1 MSILHSLIAKNK
13 LNIELMFKWIKQYMP
28 KRLYWRAAFILLFPV
43 IFLQLIVSFVIIK
56 RHFEGV
62 TEQMTRTVASQIELL
77 ATTVENAEIQAAIG
91 LSKALNMEL
100 LKIDRDGLIEI
111 DKRRFYDVSG
121 IVVIRELSGLKW
133 VQGVDLLDDDY
144 VTINLKLADMSFLL
158 RLERARVSASNPHQL
173 IVNMVVFGA
182 FFTLIAF
189 VYLRNQLRP
198 ITRLAS
204 AAEAFGRGQTVP
216 YSASGAIE
224 VKAAGNAFLEM
235 RNRIERHIE
244 QRTMILSG
252 VSHDLRTPLTRLK
265 LGISLLDITDK
276 EPLERDLEEM
286 GRMLD
291 EFLTFAKAQDNEK
304 SNFKLLSVSSVLQGL
319 EADYKRSNAK
329 LNIEE
334 IKDTGF
340 YLMRPSLIRRAL
352 DNIIGNALRYGNL
365 ANLKVIVD
373 DRHVNF
379 IVEDDGPGIPPEMLS
394 EALKPF
400 SRLDPARN
408 QDKGMGVGLGLPIAS
423 DIAKAHGGSLQLLE
437 SKIHGGLRAEFRIAA
452 KKQLA

>member
-1 MSILHSLIAKNK
+1 
-13 LNIELMFKWIKQYMP
+13 MP

-43 IFLQLIVSFVIIK
+43 IFLQLIVSVVIIK

-62 TEQMTRTVASQIELL
+62 TEQMTGTVASQIKLI
-77 ATTVENAEIQAAIG
+77 ATTVEAAEIDAAIE
-91 LSKALNMEL
+91 LSEALNMKL
-100 LKIDRDGLIEI
+100 LAVESDTSIGSNSK
-111 DKRRFYDVSG
+111 RFYDVSG
-121 IVVIRELSGLKW
+121 IVVIRELYKLKW
-133 VQGVDLLDDDY
+133 VQNVDLLDDDY
-144 VTINLKLADMSFLL
+144 VTVTLRLADMIFQLQFD
-158 RLERARVSASNPHQL
+158 RARVSASNPHQL

-189 VYLRNQLRP
+189 MYLRNQLRP
-198 ITRLAS
+198 ITRLAV

-216 YSASGAIE
+216 YTASGAIE
-224 VKAAGNAFLEM
+224 VKAAGNAFLGM

-265 LGISLLDITDK
+265 LGISLLDSDDK

-286 GRMLD
+286 RLMLD
-291 EFLTFAKAQDNEK
+291 EFLTFAKAQDNEQ
-304 SNFKLLSVSSVLQGL
+304 SNFELLTVSSILDSL
-319 EADYKRSNAK
+319 KDDYQRSNAK
-329 LNIEE
+329 LQVANNIT
-334 IKDTGF
+334 TGS

-352 DNIIGNALRYGNL
+352 DNIIGNALRYGTL
-365 ANLKVIVD
+365 ANLKVTID
-373 DRHVNF
+373 NEHINF
-379 IVEDDGPGIPPEMLS
+379 IVEDDGPGIPAEMRP

-423 DIAKAHGGSLQLLE
+423 DIAQAHGGSLRLLK
-437 SKIHGGLRAEFRIAA
+437 SDKYGGLRAEFKIAA
-452 KKQLA
+452 KKQLT

>member
-77 ATTVENAEIQAAIG
+77 ATAVENAEIQAAIG

-144 VTINLKLADMSFLL
+144 VTINLKLADMGFLL

>member
-1 MSILHSLIAKNK
+1 
-13 LNIELMFKWIKQYMP
+13 MP

-43 IFLQLIVSFVIIK
+43 IFLQLIVSVVIIK

-62 TEQMTRTVASQIELL
+62 TEQMTGTVASQIKLI
-77 ATTVENAEIQAAIG
+77 ATKVEAAEIDAAIE
-91 LSKALNMEL
+91 LSEALNMKL
-100 LKIDRDGLIEI
+100 LAVESDKSIGLNS
-111 DKRRFYDVSG
+111 KRFYDVSG
-121 IVVIRELSGLKW
+121 IVVIRELYKLKW
-133 VQGVDLLDDDY
+133 VQNVDLLDDDY
-144 VTINLKLADMSFLL
+144 VTVTLRLADMIFQLQFD
-158 RLERARVSASNPHQL
+158 RARVSASNPHQL

-189 VYLRNQLRP
+189 MYLRNQLRP
-198 ITRLAS
+198 ITRLAV

-216 YSASGAIE
+216 YTASGAIE

-265 LGISLLDITDK
+265 LGLSLLHCDGK

-286 GRMLD
+286 RLMLD
-291 EFLTFAKAQDNEK
+291 EFLTFAKAQDNEQ
-304 SNFKLLSVSSVLQGL
+304 SNFELLTVSGILDNL
-319 EADYKRSNAK
+319 KDDYQRSNAK
-329 LNIEE
+329 LQVANNIT
-334 IKDTGF
+334 TGSYF
-340 YLMRPSLIRRAL
+340 MRPSLIRRAL
-352 DNIIGNALRYGNL
+352 DNIIGNALRYGTL
-365 ANLKVIVD
+365 ANLKVTID
-373 DRHVNF
+373 NEYINF
-379 IVEDDGPGIPPEMLS
+379 IVEDDGPGIPAEMRP

-423 DIAKAHGGSLQLLE
+423 DIAQAHGGSLRLLK
-437 SKIHGGLRAEFRIAA
+437 SDKYGGLRAEFKIAA
-452 KKQLA
+452 KKQLT

>member
-1 MSILHSLIAKNK
+1 
-13 LNIELMFKWIKQYMP
+13 MP

-43 IFLQLIVSFVIIK
+43 IFLQLIVSVVIVK

-62 TEQMTRTVASQIELL
+62 TEQMTGTVASQIKLI
-77 ATTVENAEIQAAIG
+77 ASTVEAGEIDAAIG
-91 LSKALNMEL
+91 LSEALDMKL
-100 LKIDRDGLIEI
+100 LAIESDSSIGLNS
-111 DKRRFYDVSG
+111 KRFYDVSG
-121 IVVIRELSGLKW
+121 IVVIRELYKLKW
-133 VQGVDLLDDDY
+133 VQNVDLLDDDY
-144 VTINLKLADMSFLL
+144 VTVTLRLADTIFQLQFD
-158 RLERARVSASNPHQL
+158 RARVSASNPHQL

-182 FFTLIAF
+182 FFSLIAF
-189 VYLRNQLRP
+189 MYLRNQLRP
-198 ITRLAS
+198 ITRLAA

-216 YSASGAIE
+216 YTASGAIE

-265 LGISLLDITDK
+265 LGISLLDSDDK

-286 GRMLD
+286 GLMLD

-304 SNFKLLSVSSVLQGL
+304 SNFELLTVSSILDSL
-319 EADYKRSNAK
+319 RTDYQRSNAK
-329 LNIEE
+329 LHVANNI
-334 IKDTGF
+334 TAGS

-352 DNIIGNALRYGNL
+352 DNIIGNALRYGTL
-365 ANLKVIVD
+365 ANLKVTID
-373 DRHVNF
+373 NEHINF
-379 IVEDDGPGIPPEMLS
+379 IVEDDGPGIPTEMRP

-423 DIAKAHGGSLQLLE
+423 DIAQAHGGSLTLLK
-437 SKIHGGLRAEFRIAA
+437 SDKYGGLRAEFKIAA
-452 KKQLA
+452 KKQLT

>member
-1 MSILHSLIAKNK
+1 
-13 LNIELMFKWIKQYMP
+13 MP

-77 ATTVENAEIQAAIG
+77 ANTVENAEIEAAIG

-100 LKIDRDGLIEI
+100 LQIDLDGLIGV

-121 IVVIRELSGLKW
+121 MVVIRELSGLKW
-133 VQGVDLLDDDY
+133 VQGLDLLDDDY
-144 VTINLKLADMSFLL
+144 VIISLKLADMGFLL

-265 LGISLLDITDK
+265 LGISLLDINDK

-304 SNFKLLSVSSVLQGL
+304 SNFELLSVSIVLQGL
-319 EADYKRSNAK
+319 EADYNRSDAR
-329 LNIEE
+329 LHIEE

-365 ANLKVIVD
+365 AHLKVIID
-373 DRHVNF
+373 DSHVNF
-379 IVEDDGPGIPPEMLS
+379 IIEDDGPGIPPEMFS

-423 DIAKAHGGSLQLLE
+423 DIAKAHGGSLKLLK
-437 SKIHGGLRAEFRIAA
+437 SKVHGGLRAEFRIAA
-452 KKQLA
+452 EKQLA

>member
-1 MSILHSLIAKNK
+1 
-13 LNIELMFKWIKQYMP
+13 MFKWIKQYMP

-77 ATTVENAEIQAAIG
+77 ATTVENAEIEAAIG

-100 LKIDRDGLIEI
+100 FKIDRDGLIEI

-144 VTINLKLADMSFLL
+144 VTINLKLADMGFLL

-304 SNFKLLSVSSVLQGL
+304 SNFKLLSVSNVLQGL
-319 EADYKRSNAK
+319 EADYKRSNAR
-329 LNIEE
+329 LHIEE
-334 IKDTGF
+334 VKDTGF

-379 IVEDDGPGIPPEMLS
+379 IIEDDGPGIPPEMLS

-423 DIAKAHGGSLQLLE
+423 DIAKAHGGNLQLLE

>member
-1 MSILHSLIAKNK
+1 
-13 LNIELMFKWIKQYMP
+13 MFKWIKRYLP

-77 ATTVENAEIQAAIG
+77 ANTVENAEIEAAIG

-100 LKIDRDGLIEI
+100 LQIDLDGLIGV

-121 IVVIRELSGLKW
+121 MVVIRELSGLKW
-133 VQGVDLLDDDY
+133 VQGLDLLDDDY
-144 VTINLKLADMSFLL
+144 VIISLKLVDMGFLL

-224 VKAAGNAFLEM
+224 VRAAGNAFLEM

-265 LGISLLDITDK
+265 LGISLLDINDK

-304 SNFKLLSVSSVLQGL
+304 SNFELLSVSIVLQGL
-319 EADYKRSNAK
+319 EADYNRSDAR
-329 LNIEE
+329 LHIEE

-365 ANLKVIVD
+365 AHLKVIID
-373 DRHVNF
+373 DSHVNF
-379 IVEDDGPGIPPEMLS
+379 IIEDDGPGIPPEMFS

-423 DIAKAHGGSLQLLE
+423 DIAKAHGGSLKLLK
-437 SKIHGGLRAEFRIAA
+437 SKVHGGLRAEFRIAA
-452 KKQLA
+452 EKQLA

>member
-1 MSILHSLIAKNK
+1 
-13 LNIELMFKWIKQYMP
+13 MP

-43 IFLQLIVSFVIIK
+43 IFLQVIVSVVIIK

-62 TEQMTRTVASQIELL
+62 TEQMTGTVASQIKLI
-77 ATTVENAEIQAAIG
+77 ATTVEAAEIDAAIE
-91 LSKALNMEL
+91 LSEALNMKL
-100 LKIDRDGLIEI
+100 LALESDKSIGLNS
-111 DKRRFYDVSG
+111 KRFYDVSG
-121 IVVIRELSGLKW
+121 IVVIRELYKLKW
-133 VQGVDLLDDDY
+133 VQNVDLLDDDY
-144 VTINLKLADMSFLL
+144 VTVTLRLADMIFQLQFD
-158 RLERARVSASNPHQL
+158 RARVSASNPHQL

-189 VYLRNQLRP
+189 MYLRNQLRP
-198 ITRLAS
+198 ITRLAV

-216 YSASGAIE
+216 YTASGAIE

-265 LGISLLDITDK
+265 LGISLLDSDDK

-286 GRMLD
+286 RLMLD
-291 EFLTFAKAQDNEK
+291 EFLTFAKAQDNEQ
-304 SNFKLLSVSSVLQGL
+304 SNFELLTVSSIIDSLKD
-319 EADYKRSNAK
+319 DYERSNAK
-329 LNIEE
+329 LQVANNIT
-334 IKDTGF
+334 TGSYF
-340 YLMRPSLIRRAL
+340 MRPSLIRRAL
-352 DNIIGNALRYGNL
+352 DNIIGNALRYGTL
-365 ANLKVIVD
+365 ANLKVTID
-373 DRHVNF
+373 NEHINF
-379 IVEDDGPGIPPEMLS
+379 IVEDDGPGIPAEMRP

-423 DIAKAHGGSLQLLE
+423 DIAQAHGGSLRLLK
-437 SKIHGGLRAEFRIAA
+437 SDKYGGLRAEFKIAA
-452 KKQLA
+452 KKQLT

>member
-1 MSILHSLIAKNK
+1 
-13 LNIELMFKWIKQYMP
+13 MFKWIKQYMP

-100 LKIDRDGLIEI
+100 LKIDRDVLLEI

>member
-1 MSILHSLIAKNK
+1 
-13 LNIELMFKWIKQYMP
+13 MP

-43 IFLQLIVSFVIIK
+43 IFLQLIVSVVIIK

-62 TEQMTRTVASQIELL
+62 TEQMTGTVASQIKLI
-77 ATTVENAEIQAAIG
+77 ATKVEAAEIDAAIE
-91 LSKALNMEL
+91 LSEALNMKL
-100 LKIDRDGLIEI
+100 LALESDKSIGLNS
-111 DKRRFYDVSG
+111 KRFYDVSG
-121 IVVIRELSGLKW
+121 IVVIRELYKLKW
-133 VQGVDLLDDDY
+133 VQNVDLLDDDY
-144 VTINLKLADMSFLL
+144 VTVTLRLADMIFQLQFD
-158 RLERARVSASNPHQL
+158 RARVSASNPHQL

-189 VYLRNQLRP
+189 MYLRNQLRP
-198 ITRLAS
+198 ITRLAV

-216 YSASGAIE
+216 YTASGAIE

-265 LGISLLDITDK
+265 LGLSLLDCDGK

-286 GRMLD
+286 RLMLD
-291 EFLTFAKAQDNEK
+291 EFLTFAKAQDNEQ
-304 SNFKLLSVSSVLQGL
+304 SNFELLTVSGILDNL
-319 EADYKRSNAK
+319 KDDYQRSNAK
-329 LNIEE
+329 LQVANNIT
-334 IKDTGF
+334 TGSYF
-340 YLMRPSLIRRAL
+340 MRPSLIRRAL
-352 DNIIGNALRYGNL
+352 DNIIGNALRYGTL
-365 ANLKVIVD
+365 ANLKVTID
-373 DRHVNF
+373 NEYINF
-379 IVEDDGPGIPPEMLS
+379 IVEDDGPGIPAEMRP

-423 DIAKAHGGSLQLLE
+423 DIAQAHGGSLRLLK
-437 SKIHGGLRAEFRIAA
+437 SDKYGGLRAEFKIAA
-452 KKQLA
+452 KKQLT

>member
-1 MSILHSLIAKNK
+1 
-13 LNIELMFKWIKQYMP
+13 MFRWIKQYMP
-28 KRLYWRAAFILLFPV
+28 KRLYWRAAIILLFPV
-43 IFLQLIVSFVIIK
+43 IFLQLIISVVIIK

-62 TEQMTRTVASQIELL
+62 TEQMTRTVASQIELI
-77 ATTVENAEIQAAIG
+77 ATTVEKMEMKNALS
-91 LSKALNMEL
+91 LSKSLNMEL
-100 LKIDRDGLIEI
+100 LEI
-111 DKRRFYDVSG
+111 GTTDQKNFNQRRFYDVSG
-121 IVVIRELSGLKW
+121 IVVIRELYDLKW
-133 VQGVDLLDDDY
+133 VQSVDLLDDDY
-144 VTINLKLADMSFLL
+144 VTVTLKLAEMDFQL
-158 RLERARVSASNPHQL
+158 RFERASVSASNPHQL

-182 FFTLIAF
+182 LFTLIAF

-216 YSASGAIE
+216 YTASGAIE

-265 LGISLLDITDK
+265 LGISMLEIDDK

-286 GRMLD
+286 NLMLD
-291 EFLTFAKAQDNEK
+291 EFLTFAKAQDNAK
-304 SNFKLLSVSSVLQGL
+304 SNFELLSVSSIIKSI
-319 EADYKRSNAK
+319 ESDYRRSGAK
-329 LNIEE
+329 LDIAENKNSE
-334 IKDTGF
+334 T

-352 DNIIGNALRYGNL
+352 DNIIGNALRYGTL
-365 ANLKVIVD
+365 ANLKVIID
-373 DRHVNF
+373 EDHINF
-379 IVEDDGPGIPPEMLS
+379 IVEDDGPGIPAEMLS

-423 DIAKAHGGSLQLLE
+423 DIAQAHGGSLKLLK
-437 SKIHGGLRAEFRIAA
+437 SKKYGGLRAELRIAA
-452 KKQLA
+452 KRQLT

>member
-1 MSILHSLIAKNK
+1 
-13 LNIELMFKWIKQYMP
+13 MP

-43 IFLQLIVSFVIIK
+43 IFLQLIVSVVIIK

-62 TEQMTRTVASQIELL
+62 TEQMTGTVASQIKLI
-77 ATTVENAEIQAAIG
+77 ATKVEAAEIDAAIE
-91 LSKALNMEL
+91 LSEALNMKL
-100 LKIDRDGLIEI
+100 LALESDKSIGLNS
-111 DKRRFYDVSG
+111 KRFYDVSG
-121 IVVIRELSGLKW
+121 IVVIRELYKLKW
-133 VQGVDLLDDDY
+133 VQNVDLLDDDY
-144 VTINLKLADMSFLL
+144 VTVTLRLADMIFQLQFD
-158 RLERARVSASNPHQL
+158 RARVSASNPHQL

-189 VYLRNQLRP
+189 MYLRNQLRP
-198 ITRLAS
+198 ITRLAV

-216 YSASGAIE
+216 YTASGAIE

-265 LGISLLDITDK
+265 LGLSLLHCDGK

-286 GRMLD
+286 RLMLD
-291 EFLTFAKAQDNEK
+291 EFLTFAKAQDNEQ
-304 SNFKLLSVSSVLQGL
+304 SNFELLTVSGILDNL
-319 EADYKRSNAK
+319 KDDYQRSNAK
-329 LNIEE
+329 LQVANNI
-334 IKDTGF
+334 TSGSYF
-340 YLMRPSLIRRAL
+340 MRPSLIRRAL
-352 DNIIGNALRYGNL
+352 DNIIGNALRYGTL
-365 ANLKVIVD
+365 ANLKVTID
-373 DRHVNF
+373 NEYINF
-379 IVEDDGPGIPPEMLS
+379 IVEDDGPGIPAEMRP

-423 DIAKAHGGSLQLLE
+423 DIAQAHGGSLRLLK
-437 SKIHGGLRAEFRIAA
+437 SDKYGGLRAEFKIAA
-452 KKQLA
+452 KKQLT

>member
-1 MSILHSLIAKNK
+1 
-13 LNIELMFKWIKQYMP
+13 MP

-43 IFLQLIVSFVIIK
+43 IFLQLIVSVVIIK

-62 TEQMTRTVASQIELL
+62 TEQMTGTVASQIKLIASTVEAAEIDAAIELSEALDMKLL
-77 ATTVENAEIQAAIG
+77 AIGSDSAIG
-91 LSKALNMEL
+91 LNSK
-100 LKIDRDGLIEI
+100 
-111 DKRRFYDVSG
+111 RFYDVSG
-121 IVVIRELSGLKW
+121 IVVIRELYKLKW
-133 VQGVDLLDDDY
+133 VQNVDLLDDDY
-144 VTINLKLADMSFLL
+144 VTVTLRLADTIFQLQFD
-158 RLERARVSASNPHQL
+158 RARVSASNPHQL

-182 FFTLIAF
+182 FFSLIAF
-189 VYLRNQLRP
+189 MYLRNQLRP
-198 ITRLAS
+198 ITRLAA

-216 YSASGAIE
+216 YTASGAIE

-265 LGISLLDITDK
+265 LGISLLDSDDK
-276 EPLERDLEEM
+276 EPLERDLAEM
-286 GRMLD
+286 GLMLD

-304 SNFKLLSVSSVLQGL
+304 SNFELLTVSSILDSL
-319 EADYKRSNAK
+319 RTDYQRSNAK
-329 LNIEE
+329 LHVANNI
-334 IKDTGF
+334 TAGS

-352 DNIIGNALRYGNL
+352 DNIIGNALRYGTL
-365 ANLKVIVD
+365 ANLRVTID
-373 DRHVNF
+373 NEHINF
-379 IVEDDGPGIPPEMLS
+379 IVEDDGPGIPAEMRP

-423 DIAKAHGGSLQLLE
+423 DIAQAHGGSLTLLK
-437 SKIHGGLRAEFRIAA
+437 SDKYGGLRAEFKIAA
-452 KKQLA
+452 KKQLT

>member
-1 MSILHSLIAKNK
+1 
-13 LNIELMFKWIKQYMP
+13 MP

-43 IFLQLIVSFVIIK
+43 IFLQVIVSVVIIK

-62 TEQMTRTVASQIELL
+62 TEQMTGTVASQIKLI
-77 ATTVENAEIQAAIG
+77 ATTVEAAEIDAAIE
-91 LSKALNMEL
+91 LSEALNMKL
-100 LKIDRDGLIEI
+100 LAVES
-111 DKRRFYDVSG
+111 DKSIGSNSKRFYDVSG
-121 IVVIRELSGLKW
+121 IVVIRELYKLKW
-133 VQGVDLLDDDY
+133 VQNVDLLDDDY
-144 VTINLKLADMSFLL
+144 VTVTLRLADMIFQLQFD
-158 RLERARVSASNPHQL
+158 RARVSASNPHQL

-189 VYLRNQLRP
+189 MYLRNQLRP
-198 ITRLAS
+198 ITRLAV

-216 YSASGAIE
+216 YTASGAIE

-265 LGISLLDITDK
+265 LGISLLDSDDK

-286 GRMLD
+286 RLMLD
-291 EFLTFAKAQDNEK
+291 EFLTFAKAQDNEQ
-304 SNFKLLSVSSVLQGL
+304 SNFELLTVSNILDSLKD
-319 EADYKRSNAK
+319 DYQRSNAK
-329 LNIEE
+329 LQVANNI
-334 IKDTGF
+334 TSGS

-352 DNIIGNALRYGNL
+352 DNIIGNALRYGTL
-365 ANLKVIVD
+365 ANLKVTID
-373 DRHVNF
+373 NEHINF
-379 IVEDDGPGIPPEMLS
+379 IVEDDGPGIPAEMRP

-423 DIAKAHGGSLQLLE
+423 DIAQAHGGSLRLLK
-437 SKIHGGLRAEFRIAA
+437 SDKYGGLRAEFKIAA
-452 KKQLA
+452 KKQLT

>member
-1 MSILHSLIAKNK
+1 
-13 LNIELMFKWIKQYMP
+13 MP

-43 IFLQLIVSFVIIK
+43 IFLQLIVSVVIIK

-62 TEQMTRTVASQIELL
+62 TEQMTGTVASQIKLIASTVEAAEIDAAIELSEALDMKLL
-77 ATTVENAEIQAAIG
+77 AIESDSSIG
-91 LSKALNMEL
+91 LNSK
-100 LKIDRDGLIEI
+100 
-111 DKRRFYDVSG
+111 RFYDVSG
-121 IVVIRELSGLKW
+121 IVVIRELYKLKW
-133 VQGVDLLDDDY
+133 VQNVDLLDDDY
-144 VTINLKLADMSFLL
+144 VTVTLRLADTIFQLQFD
-158 RLERARVSASNPHQL
+158 RARVSASNPHQL

-182 FFTLIAF
+182 FFSLIAF
-189 VYLRNQLRP
+189 MYLRNQLRP
-198 ITRLAS
+198 ITRLAA

-216 YSASGAIE
+216 YTASGAIE

-265 LGISLLDITDK
+265 LGISLLDSDDK

-286 GRMLD
+286 GLMLD

-304 SNFKLLSVSSVLQGL
+304 SNFELLTVSSILDSL
-319 EADYKRSNAK
+319 RTDYQRSNAK
-329 LNIEE
+329 LHVANNITAES
-334 IKDTGF
+334 

-352 DNIIGNALRYGNL
+352 DNIIGNALRYGTL
-365 ANLKVIVD
+365 ANLKVTID
-373 DRHVNF
+373 NEHINF
-379 IVEDDGPGIPPEMLS
+379 IVEDDGPGIPAEMRP

-423 DIAKAHGGSLQLLE
+423 DIAQAHGGSLTLLK
-437 SKIHGGLRAEFRIAA
+437 SDKYGGLRAEFKIAA
-452 KKQLA
+452 KKQLT

>member
-1 MSILHSLIAKNK
+1 
-13 LNIELMFKWIKQYMP
+13 MP

-43 IFLQLIVSFVIIK
+43 IFLQVIVSVVIIK

-62 TEQMTRTVASQIELL
+62 TEQMTGTVASQIKLI
-77 ATTVENAEIQAAIG
+77 ATTVEAAEIDAAIE
-91 LSKALNMEL
+91 LSEALNMKL
-100 LKIDRDGLIEI
+100 LAVESDNSIGSNS
-111 DKRRFYDVSG
+111 RRFYDVSG
-121 IVVIRELSGLKW
+121 IVVIRELYKLKW
-133 VQGVDLLDDDY
+133 VQNVDLLDDDY
-144 VTINLKLADMSFLL
+144 VTVTLRLADMIFQLQFD
-158 RLERARVSASNPHQL
+158 RARVSASNPHQL

-189 VYLRNQLRP
+189 MYLRNQLRP
-198 ITRLAS
+198 ITRLAV

-216 YSASGAIE
+216 YTASGAIE

-265 LGISLLDITDK
+265 LGISLLDNDDK

-286 GRMLD
+286 RLMLD
-291 EFLTFAKAQDNEK
+291 EFLTFAKAQDNEQ
-304 SNFKLLSVSSVLQGL
+304 SNFELLTVSSILDSL
-319 EADYKRSNAK
+319 KNDYQRCNAK
-329 LNIEE
+329 LQVANNIT
-334 IKDTGF
+334 TGS

-352 DNIIGNALRYGNL
+352 DNIIGNALRYGTL
-365 ANLKVIVD
+365 ANLKVTID
-373 DRHVNF
+373 NEHINF
-379 IVEDDGPGIPPEMLS
+379 IVEDDGPGIPAEMRP

-423 DIAKAHGGSLQLLE
+423 DIAQAHGGSLRLLK
-437 SKIHGGLRAEFRIAA
+437 SDKYGGLRAEFKIAA
-452 KKQLA
+452 KKQLT

>member
-1 MSILHSLIAKNK
+1 
-13 LNIELMFKWIKQYMP
+13 MFKWIKQYMP

-77 ATTVENAEIQAAIG
+77 ATRVENAEIETAIV

-100 LKIDRDGLIEI
+100 LKIDYDGLIEI

-144 VTINLKLADMSFLL
+144 VTINLKLADMGFLL

-173 IVNMVVFGA
+173 IVNMVIFGA

-304 SNFKLLSVSSVLQGL
+304 SNFELLSVSSVLQGL

>member
-1 MSILHSLIAKNK
+1 
-13 LNIELMFKWIKQYMP
+13 MFRWIKQYMP
-28 KRLYWRAAFILLFPV
+28 KRLYWRAAIILLFPV
-43 IFLQLIVSFVIIK
+43 IFLQLIISVVIIK

-62 TEQMTRTVASQIELL
+62 TEQMTRTVASQIELI
-77 ATTVENAEIQAAIG
+77 ATTVEKMEIETALS
-91 LSKALNMEL
+91 LSKSLKMEL
-100 LKIDRDGLIEI
+100 LEI
-111 DKRRFYDVSG
+111 GTTDQQVLNRRHFYDVSG
-121 IVVIRELSGLKW
+121 IVVIRELYDLKW
-133 VQGVDLLDDDY
+133 VQNIDLLDDDY
-144 VTINLKLADMSFLL
+144 VTVTLKLAEMDFQL
-158 RLERARVSASNPHQL
+158 RFERARVSASNPHQL

-216 YSASGAIE
+216 YTASGAIE

-265 LGISLLDITDK
+265 LGISMLEIDDK

-286 GRMLD
+286 NLMLD
-291 EFLTFAKAQDNEK
+291 EFLTFAKAQDTEK
-304 SNFKLLSVSSVLQGL
+304 SNFELLSVSSII
-319 EADYKRSNAK
+319 ESIESDYRRSGAK
-329 LNIEE
+329 LDIADN
-334 IKDTGF
+334 KNSGT

-352 DNIIGNALRYGNL
+352 DNIIGNALRYGTL
-365 ANLKVIVD
+365 ANLKVIID
-373 DRHVNF
+373 EDHINF
-379 IVEDDGPGIPPEMLS
+379 IVEDDGPGIPAEMLA

-400 SRLDPARN
+400 FDQGVKKVVVSAPIKSYPREQVLNAFNTCSR
-408 QDKGMGVGLGLPIAS
+408 G
-423 DIAKAHGGSLQLLE
+423 
-437 SKIHGGLRAEFRIAA
+437 
-452 KKQLA
+452 

>member
-1 MSILHSLIAKNK
+1 
-13 LNIELMFKWIKQYMP
+13 MFKWIKQYMP

-100 LKIDRDGLIEI
+100 LKIDRDVLLEI

-144 VTINLKLADMSFLL
+144 VTINLKLADMNFLL

-319 EADYKRSNAK
+319 EADYKRSNAR
-329 LNIEE
+329 LHIEE

-340 YLMRPSLIRRAL
+340 YLMRSSLIRRAL

>member
-1 MSILHSLIAKNK
+1 
-13 LNIELMFKWIKQYMP
+13 MP

-43 IFLQLIVSFVIIK
+43 IFLQLIVSVVIIK

-62 TEQMTRTVASQIELL
+62 TEQMTGTVASQINLI
-77 ATTVENAEIQAAIG
+77 ATKVEAAEIDAAIE
-91 LSKALNMEL
+91 LSEALNMKL
-100 LKIDRDGLIEI
+100 LALEPDKSIGLNS
-111 DKRRFYDVSG
+111 KRFYDVSG
-121 IVVIRELSGLKW
+121 IVVIRELYKLKW
-133 VQGVDLLDDDY
+133 VQNVDLLDDDY
-144 VTINLKLADMSFLL
+144 VTVTLRLADMIFQLQFD
-158 RLERARVSASNPHQL
+158 RARVSASNPHQL

-189 VYLRNQLRP
+189 MYLRNQLRP
-198 ITRLAS
+198 ITRLAV

-216 YSASGAIE
+216 YTASGAIE

-265 LGISLLDITDK
+265 LGISLLDSDDK

-286 GRMLD
+286 RLMLD
-291 EFLTFAKAQDNEK
+291 EFLTFAKAQDNEQ
-304 SNFKLLSVSSVLQGL
+304 SNFELLTVSSIIDSLKD
-319 EADYKRSNAK
+319 DYQRSNAK
-329 LNIEE
+329 LQVANNIT
-334 IKDTGF
+334 TGSYF
-340 YLMRPSLIRRAL
+340 MRPSLIRRAL
-352 DNIIGNALRYGNL
+352 DNIIGNALRYGTL
-365 ANLKVIVD
+365 ANLKVTID
-373 DRHVNF
+373 NEYINF
-379 IVEDDGPGIPPEMLS
+379 IVEDDGPGIPAEMRP

-423 DIAKAHGGSLQLLE
+423 DIAQAHGGSLRLLK
-437 SKIHGGLRAEFRIAA
+437 SDKYGGLRAEFKIAA
-452 KKQLA
+452 KKQLT

>member
-1 MSILHSLIAKNK
+1 
-13 LNIELMFKWIKQYMP
+13 MP

-43 IFLQLIVSFVIIK
+43 IFLQLIVSVVIIK

-62 TEQMTRTVASQIELL
+62 TEQMTGTVASQIKLI
-77 ATTVENAEIQAAIG
+77 ATKVEAAEIDAAIE
-91 LSKALNMEL
+91 LSEALNMKL
-100 LKIDRDGLIEI
+100 LALESDKSIGLNS
-111 DKRRFYDVSG
+111 KRFYDVSG
-121 IVVIRELSGLKW
+121 IVVIRELYKLKW
-133 VQGVDLLDDDY
+133 VQNVDLLDDDY
-144 VTINLKLADMSFLL
+144 VTVTLRLADMIFQLQFD
-158 RLERARVSASNPHQL
+158 RARVSASNPHQL

-189 VYLRNQLRP
+189 MYLRNQLRP
-198 ITRLAS
+198 ITRLAV

-216 YSASGAIE
+216 YTASGAIE

-265 LGISLLDITDK
+265 LGISLLDSDDK

-286 GRMLD
+286 RLMLD
-291 EFLTFAKAQDNEK
+291 EFLTFAKAQDNEQ
-304 SNFKLLSVSSVLQGL
+304 SNFELLTVSTIIDSLKD
-319 EADYKRSNAK
+319 DYQRSNAK
-329 LNIEE
+329 LQVANNIT
-334 IKDTGF
+334 TGSYF
-340 YLMRPSLIRRAL
+340 MRPSLIRRAL
-352 DNIIGNALRYGNL
+352 DNIIGNALRYGTL
-365 ANLKVIVD
+365 ANLKVTID
-373 DRHVNF
+373 NEYINF
-379 IVEDDGPGIPPEMLS
+379 IVEDDGPGIPAEMRP

-423 DIAKAHGGSLQLLE
+423 DIAQAHGGSLRLLK
-437 SKIHGGLRAEFRIAA
+437 SDKYGGLRAEFKIAA
-452 KKQLA
+452 KKQLT

>member
-1 MSILHSLIAKNK
+1 
-13 LNIELMFKWIKQYMP
+13 MP

-43 IFLQLIVSFVIIK
+43 IFLQLIVSVVIIK

-62 TEQMTRTVASQIELL
+62 TEQMTGTVASQIKLI
-77 ATTVENAEIQAAIG
+77 ATKVEAAEIDAAIE
-91 LSKALNMEL
+91 LSEALNMKL
-100 LKIDRDGLIEI
+100 LAVEP
-111 DKRRFYDVSG
+111 DKSIGSNSKRFYDVSG
-121 IVVIRELSGLKW
+121 IVVIRELYKLKW
-133 VQGVDLLDDDY
+133 VQNIDLLDDDY
-144 VTINLKLADMSFLL
+144 VTVTLRLADMIFQLQFD
-158 RLERARVSASNPHQL
+158 RARVSASNPHQL

-189 VYLRNQLRP
+189 MYLRNQLRP
-198 ITRLAS
+198 ITRLAV

-216 YSASGAIE
+216 YTASGAIE

-265 LGISLLDITDK
+265 LGISLLDSDDK

-286 GRMLD
+286 RLMLD
-291 EFLTFAKAQDNEK
+291 EFLTFAKAQDNEQ
-304 SNFKLLSVSSVLQGL
+304 SNFELLTVSSILDSL
-319 EADYKRSNAK
+319 KNDYQRCNAK
-329 LNIEE
+329 LQVANNIT
-334 IKDTGF
+334 TGS

-352 DNIIGNALRYGNL
+352 DNIIGNALRYGTL
-365 ANLKVIVD
+365 ANLKVTID
-373 DRHVNF
+373 NEYINF
-379 IVEDDGPGIPPEMLS
+379 IVEDDGPGIPAEMRP

-423 DIAKAHGGSLQLLE
+423 DIAQAHGGSLRLLK
-437 SKIHGGLRAEFRIAA
+437 SDKYGGLRAEFKIAA
-452 KKQLA
+452 KKQLT

>member
-1 MSILHSLIAKNK
+1 
-13 LNIELMFKWIKQYMP
+13 MP

-43 IFLQLIVSFVIIK
+43 IFLQLIVSVVIIK

-62 TEQMTRTVASQIELL
+62 TEQMTGTVASQIKLI
-77 ATTVENAEIQAAIG
+77 ATKVEAAEIDAAIE
-91 LSKALNMEL
+91 LSEALNMKL
-100 LKIDRDGLIEI
+100 LAVESDKSIGLNS
-111 DKRRFYDVSG
+111 KRFYDVSG
-121 IVVIRELSGLKW
+121 IVVIRELYKLKW
-133 VQGVDLLDDDY
+133 VQNVDLLDDDY
-144 VTINLKLADMSFLL
+144 VTVTLRLADMIFQLQFD
-158 RLERARVSASNPHQL
+158 RARVSASNPHQL

-189 VYLRNQLRP
+189 MYLRNQLRP
-198 ITRLAS
+198 ITRLAV

-216 YSASGAIE
+216 YTASGAIE

-265 LGISLLDITDK
+265 LGISLLDSDDK

-286 GRMLD
+286 RLMLD
-291 EFLTFAKAQDNEK
+291 EFLTFAKAQDNEQ
-304 SNFKLLSVSSVLQGL
+304 SNFELLTVSSIIDSLKD
-319 EADYKRSNAK
+319 DYQRSNAK
-329 LNIEE
+329 LQVANNIT
-334 IKDTGF
+334 TGSYF
-340 YLMRPSLIRRAL
+340 MRPSLIRRAL
-352 DNIIGNALRYGNL
+352 DNIIGNALRYGTL
-365 ANLKVIVD
+365 ANLKVTID
-373 DRHVNF
+373 NEYINF
-379 IVEDDGPGIPPEMLS
+379 IVEDDGPGIPAEMRP

-423 DIAKAHGGSLQLLE
+423 DIAQAHGGSLRLLK
-437 SKIHGGLRAEFRIAA
+437 SDKYGGLRAEFKIAA
-452 KKQLA
+452 KKQLT

>member
-1 MSILHSLIAKNK
+1 
-13 LNIELMFKWIKQYMP
+13 MP

-43 IFLQLIVSFVIIK
+43 IFLQLIVSVVIIK

-62 TEQMTRTVASQIELL
+62 TEQMTGTVASQIKLI
-77 ATTVENAEIQAAIG
+77 ATKVEAAEIDAAIE
-91 LSKALNMEL
+91 LSEALNMKL
-100 LKIDRDGLIEI
+100 LAVESDKSIGLNS
-111 DKRRFYDVSG
+111 KRFYDVSG
-121 IVVIRELSGLKW
+121 IVVIRELYKLKW
-133 VQGVDLLDDDY
+133 VQNVDLLDDDY
-144 VTINLKLADMSFLL
+144 VTVTLRLADMIFQLQFD
-158 RLERARVSASNPHQL
+158 RARVSASNPHQL

-189 VYLRNQLRP
+189 MYLRNQLRP
-198 ITRLAS
+198 ITRLAV

-216 YSASGAIE
+216 YTASGAIE

-265 LGISLLDITDK
+265 LGISLLDSDDK

-286 GRMLD
+286 RLMLD
-291 EFLTFAKAQDNEK
+291 EFLTFAKAQDNEQ
-304 SNFKLLSVSSVLQGL
+304 SNFELLTVSSIIDSLKD
-319 EADYKRSNAK
+319 DYQRSNAK
-329 LNIEE
+329 LQVANNIT
-334 IKDTGF
+334 TGSYF
-340 YLMRPSLIRRAL
+340 MRPSLIRRAL
-352 DNIIGNALRYGNL
+352 DNIIGNALRYGTL
-365 ANLKVIVD
+365 ANLKVTID
-373 DRHVNF
+373 NEHINF
-379 IVEDDGPGIPPEMLS
+379 IVEDDGPGIPAEMRP

-423 DIAKAHGGSLQLLE
+423 DIAQAHGGSLRLLK
-437 SKIHGGLRAEFRIAA
+437 SDKYGGLRAEFKIAA
-452 KKQLA
+452 KKQLT

>member
-1 MSILHSLIAKNK
+1 
-13 LNIELMFKWIKQYMP
+13 MFRWIKQYMP
-28 KRLYWRAAFILLFPV
+28 KRLYWRAAIILLFPV
-43 IFLQLIVSFVIIK
+43 IFLQLIVSVVIIK

-62 TEQMTRTVASQIELL
+62 TEQMTRTVASQIELI
-77 ATTVENAEIQAAIG
+77 ATTVEKTEIDTALN
-91 LSKALNMEL
+91 LSKSLKMEL
-100 LKIDRDGLIEI
+100 LKIETTDQKVLNR
-111 DKRRFYDVSG
+111 RRFYDVSG
-121 IVVIRELSGLKW
+121 IVVIRELYDLKW
-133 VQGVDLLDDDY
+133 VQNVDLLDDDY
-144 VTINLKLADMSFLL
+144 VTVTLKLAEMDFQL
-158 RLERARVSASNPHQL
+158 RFERARVSASNPHQL

-189 VYLRNQLRP
+189 VYLRNHLRP

-265 LGISLLDITDK
+265 LGISMLEIDDK

-286 GRMLD
+286 NLMLD
-291 EFLTFAKAQDNEK
+291 EFLTFAKAQDTEK
-304 SNFKLLSVSSVLQGL
+304 SNFELLSVSSVI
-319 EADYKRSNAK
+319 ESIESDYRRSGAK
-329 LNIEE
+329 LDIVDN
-334 IKDTGF
+334 KNSGK
-340 YLMRPSLIRRAL
+340 YLMRRSLIRRAL
-352 DNIIGNALRYGNL
+352 DNIIGNALRYGTL
-365 ANLKVIVD
+365 ANLKVIID
-373 DRHVNF
+373 EDHINF
-379 IVEDDGPGIPPEMLS
+379 IVEDDGPGIPAEMLS

-423 DIAKAHGGSLQLLE
+423 DIAQAHGGSLKLLK
-437 SKIHGGLRAEFRIAA
+437 SKKYGGLRVEFRIAA
-452 KKQLA
+452 KRQLT

>member
-1 MSILHSLIAKNK
+1 
-13 LNIELMFKWIKQYMP
+13 MP

-43 IFLQLIVSFVIIK
+43 IFLQLIVSVVIIK

-62 TEQMTRTVASQIELL
+62 TEQMTGTVASQIKLI
-77 ATTVENAEIQAAIG
+77 ATTVEAAEIDAAIE
-91 LSKALNMEL
+91 LSEALNMKL
-100 LKIDRDGLIEI
+100 LAVES
-111 DKRRFYDVSG
+111 DKSIGSNSKRFYDVSG
-121 IVVIRELSGLKW
+121 IVVIRELYKLKW
-133 VQGVDLLDDDY
+133 VQNIDLLDDDY
-144 VTINLKLADMSFLL
+144 VTVTLRLADMIFQLQFD
-158 RLERARVSASNPHQL
+158 RARVSASNPHQL

-189 VYLRNQLRP
+189 MYLRNQLRP
-198 ITRLAS
+198 ITRLAV

-216 YSASGAIE
+216 YTASGAIE

-265 LGISLLDITDK
+265 LGISLLDSDDK

-286 GRMLD
+286 RLMLD
-291 EFLTFAKAQDNEK
+291 EFLTFAKAQDNEQ
-304 SNFKLLSVSSVLQGL
+304 SNFELLTVSSILDSL
-319 EADYKRSNAK
+319 KNDYQRCNAK
-329 LNIEE
+329 LQVANNIT
-334 IKDTGF
+334 TGS

-352 DNIIGNALRYGNL
+352 DNIIGNALRYGTL
-365 ANLKVIVD
+365 ANLKVTID
-373 DRHVNF
+373 NEYINF
-379 IVEDDGPGIPPEMLS
+379 IVEDDGPGIPTEMRP

-423 DIAKAHGGSLQLLE
+423 DIAQAHGGSLRLLK
-437 SKIHGGLRAEFRIAA
+437 SDKYGGLRAEFKIAA
-452 KKQLA
+452 KKQLT

>member
-1 MSILHSLIAKNK
+1 M
-13 LNIELMFKWIKQYMP
+13 
-28 KRLYWRAAFILLFPV
+28 
-43 IFLQLIVSFVIIK
+43 VIIK

-62 TEQMTRTVASQIELL
+62 TEQMTGTVASQIKLIASTVEAAEIDAAIELSEALDMKLL
-77 ATTVENAEIQAAIG
+77 AIESDSSIG
-91 LSKALNMEL
+91 LNSK
-100 LKIDRDGLIEI
+100 
-111 DKRRFYDVSG
+111 RFYDVSG
-121 IVVIRELSGLKW
+121 IVVIRELYKLKW
-133 VQGVDLLDDDY
+133 VQNVDLLDDDY
-144 VTINLKLADMSFLL
+144 VTVTLRLADTIFQLQFD
-158 RLERARVSASNPHQL
+158 RARVSASNPHQL

-182 FFTLIAF
+182 FFSLIAF
-189 VYLRNQLRP
+189 MYLRNQLRP
-198 ITRLAS
+198 ITRLAA

-216 YSASGAIE
+216 YTASGAIE

-265 LGISLLDITDK
+265 LGISLLDSDDK

-286 GRMLD
+286 GLMLD

-304 SNFKLLSVSSVLQGL
+304 SNFELLTVSSILDSL
-319 EADYKRSNAK
+319 RTDYQRSNAK
-329 LNIEE
+329 LHVANNI
-334 IKDTGF
+334 TAGS

-352 DNIIGNALRYGNL
+352 DNIIGNALRYGKL
-365 ANLKVIVD
+365 ANLKVTID
-373 DRHVNF
+373 NEHINF
-379 IVEDDGPGIPPEMLS
+379 IVEDDGPGIPAEMRP

-423 DIAKAHGGSLQLLE
+423 DIAQAHGGSLTLLK
-437 SKIHGGLRAEFRIAA
+437 SDKYGGLRAEFKIAA
-452 KKQLA
+452 KKQLT

>member
-1 MSILHSLIAKNK
+1 
-13 LNIELMFKWIKQYMP
+13 MP

-43 IFLQLIVSFVIIK
+43 IFLQLIVSVVIIK

-62 TEQMTRTVASQIELL
+62 TEQMTGTVASQIKLI
-77 ATTVENAEIQAAIG
+77 ATKVEAAEIDAAIE
-91 LSKALNMEL
+91 LSEALNMKL
-100 LKIDRDGLIEI
+100 LAVES
-111 DKRRFYDVSG
+111 DKSIGSNSKRFYDVSG
-121 IVVIRELSGLKW
+121 IVVIRELYKLKW
-133 VQGVDLLDDDY
+133 VQNVDLLDDDY
-144 VTINLKLADMSFLL
+144 VTVTLRLADMIFQLQFD
-158 RLERARVSASNPHQL
+158 RARVSASNPHQL

-189 VYLRNQLRP
+189 MYLRNQLRP
-198 ITRLAS
+198 ITRLAV

-216 YSASGAIE
+216 YTASGAIE

-265 LGISLLDITDK
+265 LGISLLDSDDK

-286 GRMLD
+286 RLMLD
-291 EFLTFAKAQDNEK
+291 EFLTFAKAQDNEQ
-304 SNFKLLSVSSVLQGL
+304 SNFELLTVSSILDSL
-319 EADYKRSNAK
+319 KDDYQRSNAK
-329 LNIEE
+329 LQVANNIT
-334 IKDTGF
+334 TGSYF
-340 YLMRPSLIRRAL
+340 MRPSLIRRAL
-352 DNIIGNALRYGNL
+352 DNIIGNALRYGTL
-365 ANLKVIVD
+365 ANLKVTID
-373 DRHVNF
+373 NEYINF
-379 IVEDDGPGIPPEMLS
+379 IVEDDGPGIPAEMRP

-423 DIAKAHGGSLQLLE
+423 DIAQAHGGSLRLLK
-437 SKIHGGLRAEFRIAA
+437 SDKYGGLRAEFKIAA
-452 KKQLA
+452 KKQLT

>member
-13 LNIELMFKWIKQYMP
+13 INIELMFKWIKQYMP

-77 ATTVENAEIQAAIG
+77 ATAVENAEIQAAIG

-100 LKIDRDGLIEI
+100 LKIDRDGLVEI

-144 VTINLKLADMSFLL
+144 VTINLKLAGMNFLL